1 MGAQPLRLAVVDF
14 GKRGRACVEAVEAAY
29 LTHDV
34 PDAGRIIS
42 GVWARPYDLRRATM
56 TPSRIGLRN
65 QS

>member
-14 GKRGRACVEAVEAAY
+14 GKRGRACVEAVEAY

-42 GVWARPYDLRRATM
+42 GV
-56 TPSRIGLRN
+56 
-65 QS
+65 